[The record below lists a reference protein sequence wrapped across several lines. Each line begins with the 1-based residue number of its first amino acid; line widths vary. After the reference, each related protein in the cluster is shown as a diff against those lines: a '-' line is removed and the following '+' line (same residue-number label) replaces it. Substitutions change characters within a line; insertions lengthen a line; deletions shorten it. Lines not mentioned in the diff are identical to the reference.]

1 MNLIDVKNVSF
12 GYTKEN
18 VIEDLSFSVEEGK
31 CVGLLGVNGAGKS
44 TLTWL
49 LCNMLEPKTGEI
61 LIIGEK
67 LGMESYHIKAQFGV
81 LPAQDPLMEHL
92 TIEEHLYYV
101 GRLYSIEKKEL
112 PERINNLI
120 KIFGLEE
127 FRNKQNRHLSTG
139 TRRKVGILTTLV
151 HSPRL
156 LIWDEPFN
164 GLDPISTATLK
175 ELIRT
180 LKQNGITLFFTSQ
193 VIDPVEAVCDQVM
206 ILDNKKLLLNKSIG
220 DLRSLIAEEKVNTLE
235 ELLVKLAGKPESAMP
250 TMDWLKQGKR

>member
-1 MNLIDVKNVSF
+1 MNLIEVKNVSF
-12 GYTKEN
+12 GYTKESI
-18 VIEDLSFSVEEGK
+18 IEDLSFSVEEGN

-92 TIEEHLYYV
+92 TIEEHLFYV
-101 GRLYSIEKKEL
+101 GRLYSVDKKAL
-112 PERINNLI
+112 PERINSLI
-120 KIFGLEE
+120 KIFDLEE

-175 ELIRT
+175 DLIKT

-193 VIDPVEAVCDQVM
+193 IIDPVEAVCDQVM
-206 ILDNKKLLLNKSIG
+206 ILDSKRLLLNERIEE
-220 DLRSLIAEEKVNTLE
+220 LRKQISDAKVKTLE
-235 ELLVKLAGKPESAMP
+235 ELLVKLAGKKQSEMP
-250 TMDWLKQGKR
+250 KIDWLKQTKS